1 MQHGSEDTTIPEP
14 QVNDDISAASAQN
27 MSAADAQR
35 MYQAYAA
42 DTRSPTPGFNTNGTT
57 PTVTQNPLWTSQG
70 LLALDV
76 EALCEW
82 LMKQGAKEKTL
93 EVVREHQFS
102 GEDLAYGLDAR
113 HNSASGILELEDE
126 MKIRDQPMLCV
137 KLRKHATKALV
148 ASREEETR
156 HAEKWRA
163 QQDQEAAQERAAL
176 MEERLARA
184 TNTAGPA
191 SPSVGPFEDRNMKVQ
206 AKKEKRKCWMFR
218 EHGACTNPE
227 CDRPH
232 IQGRQICTSKSFQE
246 EGFCDNYWTC
256 PDRHPWDESRGNKEE
271 EQRKWNEKKKA
282 EQKSKRRMNLMHQWT
297 TGRHRASQEAKDWVK
312 EKVESKE
319 KPELSQGAKTWIRRM
334 KGYDETQ
341 DEIQESIKIDGSR
354 DEIQDGNVWTKD
366 RLAGV
371 AEFKMPQDSAKID
384 GIRDEIQDEEMTQ
397 SRSKVCDRHNARYQ
411 ASLNEEEAA
420 QARVKWIERE
430 EEAAQARVKWI
441 ERAETDELAAYCVQ
455 ADKLEDYYQAQIA
468 EKSDRFSELA
478 DEQIR
483 MISTWLPTRHWQ
495 TILPTISP
503 HTHKATRPSRENT
516 KENRKDTKPA
526 SWANHD
532 TGQEKQWWKGGQ
544 AATPVEE
551 EWDYILDGAAA
562 EGDSAKD
569 KTVPRQEADWQWYG
583 LTDEDLNLKI
593 EGAWRY
599 GSVLDRIQS

>member
-1 MQHGSEDTTIPEP
+1 MQHGSGDKTIPEP
-14 QVNDDISAASAQN
+14 QENDDVSDASTQK

-35 MYQAYAA
+35 TYQARAT

-57 PTVTQNPLWTSQG
+57 TTVTQYPLWTSQG

-93 EVVREHQFS
+93 AVVREHQFS

-113 HNSASGILELEDE
+113 HNSASGILELEEE

-163 QQDQEAAQERAAL
+163 PQDQEATQERAAL

-206 AKKEKRKCWMFR
+206 TKKEKRKEARRELQVCWSFR
-218 EHGACTNPE
+218 EHGACTNPK

-232 IQGRQICTSKSFQE
+232 IKGPQICTSKSYQE
-246 EGFCDNYWTC
+246 EGFCDNFWKC

-282 EQKSKRRMNLMHQWT
+282 ERKSKRRINLT
-297 TGRHRASQEAKDWVK
+297 GPGTRGRHRASQEAKDWVK

-341 DEIQESIKIDGSR
+341 DEIQESIKIDRSR
-354 DEIQDGNVWTKD
+354 DEIQDEV
-366 RLAGV
+366 
-371 AEFKMPQDSAKID
+371 
-384 GIRDEIQDEEMTQ
+384 MTQ
-397 SRSKVCDRHNARYQ
+397 SRSKVCDRHNAQYQ
-411 ASLNEEEAA
+411 ASLNEEEAD
-420 QARVKWIERE
+420 QAR
-430 EEAAQARVKWI
+430 AKWI
-441 ERAETDELAAYCVQ
+441 ERAEIGELAAYCVQ

-468 EKSDRFSELA
+468 EKSDRFSGLA

-483 MISTWLPTRHWQ
+483 MIATWLPMRHWQ

-516 KENRKDTKPA
+516 KESRKDTKPA
-526 SWANHD
+526 SWAHHD
-532 TGQEKQWWKGGQ
+532 TGQEKQQWTGGQ

-562 EGDSAKD
+562 EGNSVKD
-569 KTVPRQEADWQWYG
+569 KTVPRQEADWKWYG